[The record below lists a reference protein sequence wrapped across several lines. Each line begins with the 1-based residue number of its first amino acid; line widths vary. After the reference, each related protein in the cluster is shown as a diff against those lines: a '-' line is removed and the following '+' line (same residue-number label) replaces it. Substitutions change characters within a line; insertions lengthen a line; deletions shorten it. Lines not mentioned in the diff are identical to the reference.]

1 MSRGILSKVIEEIG
15 ETQAEIR
22 AEDYTMV
29 NVRPGEKV
37 ASMLDLVSALSGKT
51 PSAVV
56 AEELSS
62 RLAAYAVSSAT
73 HAGAILDA
81 ARV

>member
-29 NVRPGEKV
+29 NVRFYPARSNSGERKV
-37 ASMLDLVSALSGKT
+37 DSL
-51 PSAVV
+51 
-56 AEELSS
+56 
-62 RLAAYAVSSAT
+62 
-73 HAGAILDA
+73 
-81 ARV
+81 